1 MAETLVCGNVSQVS
15 LSIWMFGRSA
25 QSVHRDVFET
35 VTYVPAMI
43 KLLFAIAAFALRS
56 PDLHTMKDLR
66 WQPSF
71 AEPSELQLSES
82 TVAILTHCSQR
93 FDPLR
98 QTAPSV
104 QRVVSTMKS
113 QSLPVLYLHDRYN
126 SLNPAWCYLYDDWNP
141 TAYISSDVGN
151 IDFKI
156 PTVTHVVCMGG
167 FFEQCERSTVTD
179 LVRLWRRDNGKS
191 NFRITQVVDAT
202 FNVAAYVNFTDV
214 YNDKVRGYFKQKLSL
229 HQKAVLGLD
238 EVLARIDDK
247 TLIPRFL
254 QRQLPPIP
262 SGVNVVMD
270 IFGEYHVSQWI
281 SMTAPTLTFA
291 YRHSDDF
298 IEYSEFQPNPDQPIK
313 SWSGQ
318 STSAGTS
325 FSETIIRS
333 STVIEGGR

>member
-1 MAETLVCGNVSQVS
+1 M
-15 LSIWMFGRSA
+15 
-25 QSVHRDVFET
+25 
-35 VTYVPAMI
+35 
-43 KLLFAIAAFALRS
+43 
-56 PDLHTMKDLR
+56 
-66 WQPSF
+66 
-71 AEPSELQLSES
+71 
-82 TVAILTHCSQR
+82 
-93 FDPLR
+93 
-98 QTAPSV
+98 
-104 QRVVSTMKS
+104 
-113 QSLPVLYLHDRYN
+113 
-126 SLNPAWCYLYDDWNP
+126 
-141 TAYISSDVGN
+141 
-151 IDFKI
+151 
-156 PTVTHVVCMGG
+156 
-167 FFEQCERSTVTD
+167 
-179 LVRLWRRDNGKS
+179 
-191 NFRITQVVDAT
+191 
-202 FNVAAYVNFTDV
+202 NFTDV